1 MKRKINLKS
10 VISLLLSV
18 AMLMSVAPVTTFAA
32 QSNEYVDPAD
42 NWLNSN
48 GRTNELDVNA
58 TTTYETQY
66 CCVCNKTTTVLTYRV
81 PEYTRNGETAA
92 NRGVRFSDGANR
104 DGSEYGNLDDGIPG
118 VDAYYTSY
126 HWTKSVCQV
135 CGTINTVNG
144 FDSYD
149 FNNNVYGFNS
159 CFRKE

>member
-66 CCVCNKTTTVLTYRV
+66 CCACDKDTTVLTYRV
-81 PEYTRNGETAA
+81 PEYTRSGTTAL
-92 NRGVRFSDGANR
+92 NRDVRYSDGTKN
-104 DGSEYGNLDDGIPG
+104 DGESQGIPI
-118 VDAYYTSY
+118 VVHRELMRIILRITIRKVYVS
-126 HWTKSVCQV
+126 SVVQS
-135 CGTINTVNG
+135 I
-144 FDSYD
+144 
-149 FNNNVYGFNS
+149 
-159 CFRKE
+159 R